1 MYKLNRS
8 WRRGSVMRCWIGD
21 LVGEVKPSILHY
33 NINKEKRQQ
42 NKLALISIHYL
53 KVPLFTPTFPICFI
67 HLLKLLITLMLVS
80 TVGKLPCIL
89 YGWIDGA
96 LTWWRFLEMS
106 LLNDMYS
113 GGNKKISIIVHV
125 MLFTNNIF
133 FSLHLSENTELYSA
147 SRLISI
153 DGFC

>member
-1 MYKLNRS
+1 
-8 WRRGSVMRCWIGD
+8 MRCWIGD

-96 LTWWRFLEMS
+96 LT
-106 LLNDMYS
+106 
-113 GGNKKISIIVHV
+113 
-125 MLFTNNIF
+125 
-133 FSLHLSENTELYSA
+133 
-147 SRLISI
+147 
-153 DGFC
+153 